1 VSGYNLIQGA
11 FYAPQTSRSRSQI
24 SRSRGLL
31 ELAAK
36 CDAAAYLLSN
46 AASDAAASDAASDDE
61 AEADVRPP

>member
-1 VSGYNLIQGA
+1 MSGYNLIQGA
-11 FYAPQTSRSRSQI
+11 FHAPQTSRSRSQI

-46 AASDAAASDAASDDE
+46 AASDAASDDE